1 MNRMTT
7 PPTYDSWVA
16 TPKVILYYAFAPLAD
31 PEAVKHWQL
40 ALCQS
45 LGLRGRIIVSKHG
58 INGTL
63 GGDVIELKKYVRAL
77 KAYTPFKRTEI
88 KWSEGEALADGSTAL
103 FPRLSIKVRPEL
115 VAFDAPDEIEVDANG
130 IVGGGTHLNPQELH
144 ELVESKD
151 VVFFDGRNYLESEI
165 GRFKGAIR
173 PKVNTT
179 REFLDL
185 IDSGIY
191 DDLKDKPLVTYCTGG
206 IRCEVLTPL
215 LKKRGFNE
223 VYQIDGGI
231 VRYGEAFG
239 DSGLWEGSLYVFDGR
254 MQMDFSNDTAVIGT
268 CDQCGDSTKHVGDC
282 VDERCVGQFVRCEAC
297 CEKNSGCIEKHAGQV
312 ATVN

>member
-1 MNRMTT
+1 M
-7 PPTYDSWVA
+7 A

-31 PEAVKHWQL
+31 PEAVKMWQL
-40 ALCQS
+40 ALAGS
-45 LGLRGRIIVSKHG
+45 LGLRGRVIVSPHG

-77 KAYTPFKRTEI
+77 KDYAPFKSVDM
-88 KWSEGEALADGSTAL
+88 KWSDGEALEDGTTAL
-103 FPRLSIKVRPEL
+103 FPRLSVKVRPEL
-115 VAFDAPDEIEVDANG
+115 VAFGAPDDVEVVEGAVVN
-130 IVGGGTHLNPQELH
+130 GGTHLSPEELH
-144 ELVESKD
+144 ELVASKD

-179 REFLDL
+179 REFLSL

-215 LKKRGFNE
+215 LKKRGFQE

-239 DSGLWEGSLYVFDGR
+239 DDGLWEGSLYIFDGR
-254 MQMDFSNDTAVIGT
+254 ISTDFSDHAAVIGE
-268 CDQCGDSTKHVGDC
+268 CDSCGTTTSQVEDC
-282 VDERCVGQFVRCEAC
+282 SDVSCVAQFVRCADC
-297 CEKNSGCIEKHAGQV
+297 FEKNTGCLEQHRGKALA
-312 ATVN
+312 ATAS